1 MTSPTGAPSFDVD
14 APFMDPEPPH
24 WAARGLSTVLIGL
37 FVTALLA
44 AIIVRVPETVSGPF
58 VLVPERGADPL
69 RVPREGTVAE
79 VRVVDGQSVARGSTL
94 FVIRSEPVGD
104 RSADMR
110 SLEVMTEGTAARMAN
125 ARAEYESQRRAD
137 ELEARRLEGRVASLE
152 RISTLKRKQLQTTKE
167 MADRSKIG
175 QQQGAIGGFEA
186 DRLVLEADRLATDV
200 EEASAQLD
208 ETRAALAKLR
218 QDVVSRDVRHR
229 ELVRSLEQEN
239 EMSQVRLASMKRA
252 LPGNNSGGDLVVTAP
267 CNGTMLRMAVS
278 TAGAVV
284 QSGDVLG
291 EIACSGEKLQV
302 EMTLGQLEVARVRAG
317 QGAKLLYDAY
327 PYQRFGVKFGR
338 VRWVGPASSGRS
350 LNATTAANPESNVF
364 RALIDAND
372 TAIVVRGEAQP
383 LLVGMRGRA
392 RVVTGRRTLISY
404 AFEPIRALREN
415 FSGAPE
421 APTPPP
427 PRPSATTPTGETRPP
442 S

>member
-1 MTSPTGAPSFDVD
+1 MTAPLGASFDTE
-14 APFMDPEPPH
+14 APFMDPDPPH
-24 WAARGLSTVLIGL
+24 WAARGLSTVLIAV
-37 FVTALLA
+37 FATAVVA
-44 AIIVRVPETVSGPF
+44 AVLVRVPETVSGPF

-69 RVPREGTVAE
+69 RVPREGTISDVLVA
-79 VRVVDGQSVARGSTL
+79 DGEAVAKGATL

-110 SLEVMTEGTAARMAN
+110 TLEVQTAGNDGRMAN
-125 ARAEYESQRRAD
+125 ARAEYESQQRAD

-152 RISTLKRKQLQTTKE
+152 RISTLKRKQLATTRE

-200 EEASAQLD
+200 EEAAAQLE
-208 ETRAALAKLR
+208 ETRAALSKLR
-218 QDVVSRDVRHR
+218 QDVATRVVRHR
-229 ELVRSLEQEN
+229 ELVRSLQQDS
-239 EMSQVRLASMKRA
+239 EMSRVRLASMKRQ
-252 LPGNNSGGDLVVTAP
+252 LPGNTGGDLVVTAP
-267 CNGTMLRMAVS
+267 CDGTMLRMMVS
-278 TAGAVV
+278 TPGAVV

-291 EIACSGEKLQV
+291 EIACAGEKLQV

-350 LNATTAANPESNVF
+350 LNSTTATSPESNVF

-372 TAIVVRGEAQP
+372 SAIVVRGEARP

-404 AFEPIRALREN
+404 AFEPIRALKEN
-415 FSGAPE
+415 FAGAPE
-421 APTPPP
+421 APPPP
-427 PRPSATTPTGETRPP
+427 PRPTGAAPASGARPT